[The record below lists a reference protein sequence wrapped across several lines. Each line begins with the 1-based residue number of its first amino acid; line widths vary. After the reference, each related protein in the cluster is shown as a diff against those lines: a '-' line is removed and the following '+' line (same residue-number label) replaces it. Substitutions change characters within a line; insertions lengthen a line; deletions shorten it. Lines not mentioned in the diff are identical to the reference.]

1 MGLKIDL
8 KKEQK
13 HLYAP
18 SAKEVTLV
26 EVPGMDFLMADGA
39 GDPNTSP
46 DFQAA
51 VEALYSLSYAL
62 KFMVKKGQGIDY
74 AVLPLEGLWWAEDME
89 AFNPESLDKDRWQW
103 TLMIRQP
110 EQVTPELFG
119 QALGAGEKEKAPPLS
134 YSSSLGKLGRGSVRP
149 DFVRRAFCGRTYD
162 YSKNPCFRQGPRLPV
177 GRQASRDL
185 FERSPQDRP
194 GKTEDYH
201 PAASTKE
208 LTSLKHFSQRL
219 SASRSQPKTKTAL
232 TERAE
237 ITEKI

>member
-1 MGLKIDL
+1 MADVEASSDKQKKEKIDL

-18 SAKEVTLV
+18 SAKEVALV
-26 EVPGMDFLMADGA
+26 EVPGMDFLMADGT

-51 VEALYSLSYAL
+51 VEALYGLSYAL

-89 AFNPESLDKDRWQW
+89 AFNPESH
-103 TLMIRQP
+103 
-110 EQVTPELFG
+110 G
-119 QALGAGEKEKAPPLS
+119 QRPLAVDADDPAAGAGHPGAFRPGAGTGEKEKVPPLS
-134 YSSSLGKLGRGSVRP
+134 YSNSLGKLGRGSVRP

-162 YSKNPCFRQGPRLPV
+162 YPENPCFRQGPRLPV
-177 GRQASRDL
+177 GRQTSRDL

-194 GKTEDYH
+194 EKLKTII
-201 PAASTKE
+201 
-208 LTSLKHFSQRL
+208 R
-219 SASRSQPKTKTAL
+219 QPVK
-232 TERAE
+232 RH
-237 ITEKI
+237 

>member
-1 MGLKIDL
+1 MTDVMMEKIDL

-18 SAKEVTLV
+18 SAKEVALV
-26 EVPGMDFLMADGA
+26 EVPGMNFLMADGA

-51 VEALYSLSYAL
+51 VEALYSLSYTL

-89 AFNPESLDKDRWQW
+89 AFNPETMDKSRWQW

-110 EQVTPELFG
+110 EHGHP
-119 QALGAGEKEKAPPLS
+119 GAFRSGPGTGEKEKAPPVS
-134 YSSSLGKLGRGSVRP
+134 HSNSLGKLCGRSVRP

-162 YSKNPCFRQGPRLPV
+162 YPKNPCFRQGTRLPV

-194 GKTEDYH
+194 GKAEDRH
-201 PAASTKE
+201 PAAGKKE
-208 LTSLKHFSQRL
+208 LY
-219 SASRSQPKTKTAL
+219 RS
-232 TERAE
+232 
-237 ITEKI
+237 